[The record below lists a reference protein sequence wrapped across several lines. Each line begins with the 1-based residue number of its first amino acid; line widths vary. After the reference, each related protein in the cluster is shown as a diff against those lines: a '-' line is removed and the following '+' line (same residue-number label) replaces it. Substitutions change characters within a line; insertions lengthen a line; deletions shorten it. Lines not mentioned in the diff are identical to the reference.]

1 MAEINSE
8 LVQKIENLNKKKAE
22 LETEKG
28 LLNKQLGEL
37 DTEIKQKGYDPLKL
51 PEKVSELGKQ
61 ITDFEQK
68 AGPIVDE
75 ITKKLQGVENEQH
88 NIQPFN
94 GFEGGTAKAVDGSLG
109 TGNAGAIQA
118 NNKHENDFKGFE

>member
-8 LVQKIENLNKKKAE
+8 LVQKIENLNKKKSE

-37 DTEIKQKGYDPLKL
+37 DNEIKTKGYDPTKL
-51 PEKVSELGKQ
+51 PDKVSELGKQ
-61 ITDFEQK
+61 ITEFETK
-68 AGPIVDE
+68 AGPIVEE

-88 NIQPFN
+88 NIEPFK
-94 GFEGGTAKAVDGSLG
+94 GFEGGANKAVDGSLG
-109 TGNAGAIQA
+109 VGTQQTQRAVD
-118 NNKHENDFKGFE
+118 NDFKGFD